1 MIILNLIGGSIE
13 QIKLDSITSVTLFV
27 IAGLMIILFIHAKF
41 FKKET
46 PSEYQ
51 EDEAYSHLTKDILLQ
66 PIKKDGRASEQ
77 LPFTNY
83 NYKRFYLWLFLI
95 LISFFLLLRK
105 A

>member
-1 MIILNLIGGSIE
+1 MIILKLIGSSLERIE
-13 QIKLDSITSVTLFV
+13 IDSITSITLSI
-27 IAGLMIILFIHAKF
+27 IAGLMLLLFIHAKF

-46 PSEYQ
+46 HAEFH

-83 NYKRFYLWLFLI
+83 NYKRVYLWLFLI
-95 LISFFLLLRK
+95 LISFFLLLRS